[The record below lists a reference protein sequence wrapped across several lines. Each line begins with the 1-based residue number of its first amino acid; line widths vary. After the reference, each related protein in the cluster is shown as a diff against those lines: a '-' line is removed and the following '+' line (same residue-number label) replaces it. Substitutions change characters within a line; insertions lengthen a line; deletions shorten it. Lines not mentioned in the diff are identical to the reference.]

1 MREHTI
7 IRAGGVAL
15 IAAAVAFLGVFSF
28 LAARFDYPA
37 VLDGSAAEVLPNLL
51 ATGATGRMVW
61 AVYGFLPIIW
71 IPAGVA
77 AFHALRAVR
86 EGSTRTGML
95 FAVIAA
101 VSMMLGLL
109 RWPSIHWML
118 AEAYA
123 RAGGPERTAIAT
135 VFSGLNSYLGNYIGE
150 FLGELSVSLFFLL
163 SALAMLER
171 DAGFPRWMGYF
182 GVGAAVAGLVGMFR
196 NVTDVVAPIASINNY
211 VLPLW
216 MIVFGGGLLRFRS
229 RPSGHGASF
238 PPPPPTGKEDRG
250 SSQVAYS

>member
-7 IRAGGVAL
+7 VRAGGAAL
-15 IAAAVAFLGVFSF
+15 IAGAVAFLGVFAF

-51 ATGATGRMVW
+51 ATGTTGRAVW

-77 AFHALRAVR
+77 VFHALRTVR

-109 RWPSIHWML
+109 RWPSIHWTL
-118 AEAYA
+118 AEAWA
-123 RAGGPERTAIAT
+123 RAAAPERTAIAT
-135 VFSGLNSYLGNYIGE
+135 VFDGLNSYLGE

-163 SALAMLER
+163 SALALLEQ
-171 DAGFPRWMGYF
+171 DAGFPRWMGYL
-182 GVGAAVAGLVGMFR
+182 GVSTAVAGLVGMFR
-196 NVTDVVAPIASINNY
+196 NVTDVVAPIAAMNNY
-211 VLPLW
+211 LLPLW
-216 MIVFGGGLLRFRS
+216 MIVFGAGLLRVGS
-229 RPSGHGASF
+229 R
-238 PPPPPTGKEDRG
+238 
-250 SSQVAYS
+250 